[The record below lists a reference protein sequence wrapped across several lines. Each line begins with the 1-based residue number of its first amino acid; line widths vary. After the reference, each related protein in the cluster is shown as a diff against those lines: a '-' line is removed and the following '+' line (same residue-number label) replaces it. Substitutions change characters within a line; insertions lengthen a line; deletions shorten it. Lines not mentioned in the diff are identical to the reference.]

1 MTLKMMKMME
11 TIILHTDM
19 NFFVSGHNW
28 LAKVAL
34 DKDVQKSDRYTE
46 ATTRAIESLLDQ
58 EEKEGVDLKVLDYDD
73 YGLGLIT
80 LTYDE
85 KDSKKEGEHRVML
98 TSNILANAGRWDDYR
113 TIKDYEEKCKE
124 EGL

>member
-1 MTLKMMKMME
+1 MILKKMTKM
-11 TIILHTDM
+11 TILHTDM

-34 DKDVQKSDRYTE
+34 DKDVKKSDRYTE

-58 EEKEGVDLKVLDYDD
+58 EEKEGVDIKVLDYDD

-85 KDSKKEGEHRVML
+85 KHSKKEGEHRVML
-98 TSNILANAGRWDDYR
+98 TSNILANAGRWDDYK
-113 TIKDYEEKCKE
+113 IVKDYEEQCKE
-124 EGL
+124 QGL

>member
-1 MTLKMMKMME
+1 MILKMMKMME

-34 DKDVQKSDRYTE
+34 EKDIKKSDRYTE

-58 EEKEGVDLKVLDYDD
+58 EEKEGVNLKVLDYDD

-98 TSNILANAGRWDDYR
+98 TSNILANAGRWDDYK

>member
-1 MTLKMMKMME
+1 MILKMMKMME

-34 DKDVQKSDRYTE
+34 ESNIKKSDRYTE

-73 YGLGLIT
+73 
-80 LTYDE
+80 
-85 KDSKKEGEHRVML
+85 
-98 TSNILANAGRWDDYR
+98 
-113 TIKDYEEKCKE
+113 
-124 EGL
+124 

>member
-1 MTLKMMKMME
+1 MILKMMKMME

-28 LAKVAL
+28 LAKVVL
-34 DKDVQKSDRYTE
+34 EKDIKKSDRYTE

-58 EEKEGVDLKVLDYDD
+58 EEKEGVDIKVLDYDD

-98 TSNILANAGRWDDYR
+98 TSNILANAGRWDDYK

>member
-1 MTLKMMKMME
+1 MILKKMTKMM
-11 TIILHTDM
+11 ILHTDM

-34 DKDVQKSDRYTE
+34 DKDVKKSDRYTE

-58 EEKEGVDLKVLDYDD
+58 EEKEGVELKDLNYDD
-73 YGLGLIT
+73 YGLGVIT

-85 KDSKKEGEHRVML
+85 KHSKKEGEHRVML
-98 TSNILANAGRWDDYR
+98 TSNILANAGRWDDYK
-113 TIKDYEEKCKE
+113 IVKDYEEQCKE
-124 EGL
+124 QGL

>member
-1 MTLKMMKMME
+1 MTLKMTKMMKRM
-11 TIILHTDM
+11 ILHTDM

-34 DKDVQKSDRYTE
+34 DKDVKKSDRYTE

-58 EEKEGVDLKVLDYDD
+58 EEKEGVDIKVLDYDD

-98 TSNILANAGRWDDYR
+98 TSNILANAGRWDDYK

>member
-1 MTLKMMKMME
+1 MILKMMKMTE

-28 LAKVAL
+28 LAKVVL
-34 DKDVQKSDRYTE
+34 EKDIKKSDRYTE

-98 TSNILANAGRWDDYR
+98 TSNILANAGRWDDYK

>member
-1 MTLKMMKMME
+1 MILKMMKMTE

-34 DKDVQKSDRYTE
+34 EKDIKKSDRYTE

-98 TSNILANAGRWDDYR
+98 TSNILANAGRWDDYK

>member
-1 MTLKMMKMME
+1 MILKMTKMTKRMTL
-11 TIILHTDM
+11 HTNM

-28 LAKVAL
+28 LAKVVL
-34 DKDVQKSDRYTE
+34 EKDIKKSDRYTE

-58 EEKEGVDLKVLDYDD
+58 EEKEGVDIKVLDYDD

-85 KDSKKEGEHRVML
+85 KHSKKEGEHRVML
-98 TSNILANAGRWDDYR
+98 TSNILANAGRWDDYK

>member
-1 MTLKMMKMME
+1 MTLMKMMKR
-11 TIILHTDM
+11 TILHIDM
-19 NFFVSGHNW
+19 NFFVTGHNW
-28 LAKVAL
+28 LAKVTL
-34 DKDVQKSDRYTE
+34 EKDIKKSDRYTE

-58 EEKEGVDLKVLDYDD
+58 EEKEGVNLKVLNYDD

-85 KDSKKEGEHRVML
+85 KHIKKEGEHRVML
-98 TSNILANAGRWDDYR
+98 TSNILANAGRWDDYK

>member
-1 MTLKMMKMME
+1 M
-11 TIILHTDM
+11 ILLTDM

-28 LAKVAL
+28 FAKVSL
-34 DKDVQKSDRYTE
+34 DKDVKKADRYTE

-58 EEKEGVDLKVLDYDD
+58 EEKEGVDIKVLDYDD

-98 TSNILANAGRWDDYR
+98 TSNILANAGRWDDYK

>member
-1 MTLKMMKMME
+1 MILKMMKMME

-28 LAKVAL
+28 LAKVVL
-34 DKDVQKSDRYTE
+34 ENNIKKSDRYTE

-85 KDSKKEGEHRVML
+85 KHSKNEGEHRVML
-98 TSNILANAGRWDDYR
+98 TSNILANAGRWDDYK

>member
-1 MTLKMMKMME
+1 MMKMME
-11 TIILHTDM
+11 TIILHTNM

-28 LAKVAL
+28 LAKVVL
-34 DKDVQKSDRYTE
+34 EKDIKKSDRYTE

-98 TSNILANAGRWDDYR
+98 TSNILANAGRWDDYK

>member
-1 MTLKMMKMME
+1 MILKMMKMTE
-11 TIILHTDM
+11 KIILHTDM
-19 NFFVSGHNW
+19 NFFVTGHNW
-28 LAKVAL
+28 LAKVTL
-34 DKDVQKSDRYTE
+34 EKDIKKSDRYTE

-58 EEKEGVDLKVLDYDD
+58 EEKEGVKLKVLDYDD

-98 TSNILANAGRWDDYR
+98 TSNILANAGRWDDYK